1 MNATVTIDQV
11 STQVKTKIFKL
22 SKDALVKKFI
32 AGKFETVDEVVSASH
47 YLNQR
52 KSLTETEINRIQTT
66 LYVNIFVEEKQIID
80 AENAAQPVV
89 PVTINKDLADNELGS
104 RANFGLHRSE
114 MSDEQIVE
122 AEDRH
127 NKVVEQNKAKSTIE
141 SVETQID
148 PIVTKKVKT
157 TKEKKPIDT
166 PTIKLTPQ
174 EFKMFELITAQVIV
188 DNPQLKQSIIAQSD
202 LAEQIALG
210 SLREFKGI
218 LSSLRKKSVVTYI
231 TDNDVELT
239 QLSIDMINGTM
250 PYREKN
256 KNERN
261 FFKKERLTQII
272 NDKEVDKSSYVRG
285 LLRKNKN
292 ISYAEIKEALEKAG
306 YPKLYHSELQR
317 CRVQLGI
324 EVKKQD

>member
-1 MNATVTIDQV
+1 MNATVTIETV
-11 STQVKTKIFKL
+11 SKEVKNKISKL
-22 SKDALVKKFI
+22 GKDALVKKFTE
-32 AGKFETVDEVVSASH
+32 GKLQTIEEVAVAVY
-47 YLNQR
+47 YLTQR
-52 KSLTETEINRIQTT
+52 QSLTTEQIEEVEAKM
-66 LYVNIFVEEKQIID
+66 YVDLFFPDEAEVEYKEPTDEECGQR
-80 AENAAQPVV
+80 AE
-89 PVTINKDLADNELGS
+89 
-104 RANFGLHRSE
+104 FGKHRSQMTE
-114 MSDEQIVE
+114 SELAA

-127 NKVVEQNKAKSTIE
+127 NKVVEANKAKSTIE
-141 SVETQID
+141 SVETQTD
-148 PIVTKKVKT
+148 IVPEKKVKT
-157 TKEKKPIDT
+157 TKEKTVKEKKPEDT
-166 PTIKLTPQ
+166 PSVKLTGQ
-174 EFKMFELITAQVIV
+174 EFKMFELITAQVVV
-188 DNPQLKQSIIAQSD
+188 DNPQLGQSVITQAN

-218 LSSLRKKSVVTYI
+218 LSSLRKKQVVTYVG
-231 TDNDVELT
+231 DNDIELT
-239 QLSIDMINGTM
+239 QLSVDMINGIM

-261 FFKKERLTQII
+261 FFKKERLTKMI

-292 ISYAEIKEALEKAG
+292 ISYAEIKEALEKEG